1 MDGTDAMADG
11 QSGSTASK
19 HGAFEDAQAIVTG
32 TLLAALGVEFFRHAH
47 LGTGGNAGIA
57 FLIHYV
63 TGFGVGPVLFFLNLP
78 FYAFG
83 WIALGPEFTIKT
95 FVAVGLLAVESMLMP
110 NVFAIGFVTPWLAA
124 FFGGVLM
131 GLGIL
136 ILMRHRSS
144 LGGTGILAAFV
155 QERLGWSA
163 GKFQLA
169 IDFAILAASF
179 FVLDWHGV
187 VLSVLGAVVFN
198 MVLAVNHKPG
208 RYTGY

>member
-1 MDGTDAMADG
+1 MTNGKAEPVPA
-11 QSGSTASK
+11 K
-19 HGAFEDAQAIVTG
+19 HSWFEDAQAIATG
-32 TLLAALGVEFFRHAH
+32 TLIAALGVEFFRQAH
-47 LGTGGNAGIA
+47 LGTGGNAGVA

-63 TGFGVGPVLFFLNLP
+63 TGFGIGPVLFCLNLP

-83 WIALGPEFTIKT
+83 WIALGREFTLKT
-95 FVAVGLLAVESMLMP
+95 FVAVGLLAAESMLMP
-110 NVFAIGFVTPWLAA
+110 QFFAIGFAAPWLSA

-136 ILMRHRSS
+136 ILMRHHSS

-155 QERLGWSA
+155 QEKLGWSA
-163 GKFQLA
+163 GRFQLY
-169 IDFAILAASF
+169 IDFAILGASF
-179 FVLDWHGV
+179 FVLEWHKV
-187 VLSVLGAVVFN
+187 MLSVFGAVILN